1 MFATAAALTL
11 ATAGPALAERAHVE
25 QQMQLASGSGNH
37 PQAEADRHVN
47 EKVAGVALMSSR
59 SKSASDPV
67 NDPAGRSVASA
78 GTVTIPNHVDY
89 DLPPESVAGSS
100 EP

>member
-1 MFATAAALTL
+1 MPTETPPQSPLTARSANGRSAD
-11 ATAGPALAERAHVE
+11 RK
-25 QQMQLASGSGNH
+25 ASGSGNH